1 MSNITVRNAESTSL
15 ALEPTNTAEA
25 FALAERLADSKL
37 IPVSFQGKPNDVFV
51 AMMWSRNL
59 GLPIVQGLQSIAV
72 INGRPSIWGDAAL
85 AVVRSSGLLESFKET
100 ITGEGLKLT
109 ATCTVVRRGESEPY
123 VESFSMFDA
132 QTAGLTGKSGP
143 WKQYPKRMLRLR
155 ARNFCLRNAFP
166 DVLMGIGMAEEQL
179 DIAAANDSAAPAAA
193 EAKSDAKHPQRK
205 SKVAP
210 AQAPAAQDVAPVE
223 DAKEVPAADEL
234 PEPEVQAAPAPA
246 VESAEVEAAVQQTEA
261 LFGDDVAEE
270 PVDVDAL
277 HKKALDDL
285 DRCASYDDMV
295 ALYKSLDIRVKPLVK
310 QAFAQRRT
318 ALGV

>member
-1 MSNITVRNAESTSL
+1 MMSNITVKNTENTSL
-15 ALEPTNTAEA
+15 MLEPTNTAEA

-85 AVVRSSGLLESFKET
+85 AVVKSSGLLESFKET

-166 DVLMGIGMAEEQL
+166 DVLMGIGMAEEQM

-193 EAKSDAKHPQRK
+193 EAKSAAKRPQRK
-205 SKVAP
+205 SKTAL
-210 AQAPAAQDVAPVE
+210 AQALAAQDLAPVE

-234 PEPEVQAAPAPA
+234 PEPQVQAAPAA
-246 VESAEVEAAVQQTEA
+246 ESAEVEAAVQQTEA
-261 LFGDDVAEE
+261 LFGEDVAEE
-270 PVDVDAL
+270 PVDVDEL

-285 DRCASYDDMV
+285 DRCASYEDMV

-310 QAFAQRRT
+310 QAFAQRRS